1 MSTVSKK
8 MLRVL
13 IHLWRKSRPNGP
25 RFTLERCINNLLT
38 DDLIIDTFYLN
49 MFQENPMHKYRIIS
63 TFDYTFP
70 EDDIDTVGK
79 IQ

>member
-1 MSTVSKK
+1 

-13 IHLWRKSRPNGP
+13 IHLWRKLRHNATG
-25 RFTLERCINNLLT
+25 RGLLQRCINNLLT